1 MAAQGGLI
9 SASDFTTLKNLVK
22 NEINRR
28 SNSKS
33 VGSMSA
39 YNGSSYNYTTTPAKG
54 GNINLEHIQKIT
66 KPLDA
71 VTGNNTTPGTH
82 ATITAAQIINAT
94 NTVKNLSGKSTTA
107 NNSSNAGC
115 KSSCSGLCY
124 TGCYSSCSGC
134 SGSCSGSCSGGCNN
148 TCNNTCSGGCKTS
161 CNNTCSGSC
170 SGGCSGCSGCG
181 SGCGSGCS
189 GGCSSCTDACS
200 GCGDGCWA
208 GCRNGCGN
216 CDGGCAFSCTGG
228 DLW

>member
-39 YNGSSYNYTTTPAKG
+39 YNGSGYNYTTTPAKG

-148 TCNNTCSGGCKTS
+148 TCNNTCSGGCKNTCS
-161 CNNTCSGSC
+161 NTCSGCSGSCNDNCSSSC
-170 SGGCSGCSGCG
+170 SGGCSGCSG
-181 SGCGSGCS
+181 S
-189 GGCSSCTDACS
+189 
-200 GCGDGCWA
+200 CGDGCQGCWA
-208 GCRNGCGN
+208 SCQQGCGGN
-216 CDGGCAFSCTGG
+216 SCQGTCAFECTSCGSF
-228 DLW
+228 W

>member
-39 YNGSSYNYTTTPAKG
+39 YNGSGYNYTTTPAKG

-148 TCNNTCSGGCKTS
+148 TCNNTCSGGCK
-161 CNNTCSGSC
+161 NTCSNTCRGCSGGCNDNCSSGC
-170 SGGCSGCSGCG
+170 SGGCSGCSG
-181 SGCGSGCS
+181 S
-189 GGCSSCTDACS
+189 
-200 GCGDGCWA
+200 CGDGCQGCWA
-208 GCRNGCGN
+208 SCQQGCGGN
-216 CDGGCAFSCTGG
+216 SCQGTCAFECTSCGSF
-228 DLW
+228 W

>member
-1 MAAQGGLI
+1 MAANKGELF

-71 VTGNNTTPGTH
+71 VNGGNLTPNANTNVY
-82 ATITAAQIINAT
+82 ATQI
-94 NTVKNLSGKSTTA
+94 TTA
-107 NNSSNAGC
+107 TSIVSSLSSKSVTASSMANTGC

-124 TGCYSSCSGC
+124 TGCYSGCNGC
-134 SGSCSGSCSGGCNN
+134 SGGCSGSCSGGCDD
-148 TCNNTCSGGCKTS
+148 TCDGMCDVTCASQLMSGNCMGGCYE
-161 CNNTCSGSC
+161 
-170 SGGCSGCSGCG
+170 
-181 SGCGSGCS
+181 
-189 GGCSSCTDACS
+189 
-200 GCGDGCWA
+200 
-208 GCRNGCGN
+208 N
-216 CDGGCAFSCTGG
+216 CDGGTCTADCGGSCGNHKF
-228 DLW
+228 LLS

>member
-39 YNGSSYNYTTTPAKG
+39 YNGSSYNYTTTPTKG

-71 VTGNNTTPGTH
+71 VTGSNTTPGTH
-82 ATITAAQIINAT
+82 ATITAAQIVNAT
-94 NTVKNLSGKSTTA
+94 NTVKNLSGKSATA

-148 TCNNTCSGGCKTS
+148 TCNNTCSGGC
-161 CNNTCSGSC
+161 NDNCS
-170 SGGCSGCSGCG
+170 
-181 SGCGSGCS
+181 SGCS
-189 GGCSSCTDACS
+189 GGCSGGCNSNCSSDCSGGCSSCSGGCGSNCGDSCTAQ
-200 GCGDGCWA
+200 
-208 GCRNGCGN
+208 
-216 CDGGCAFSCTGG
+216 CTGG
-228 DLW
+228 CGGNSCQGNCAWSCDNCGLKW

>member
-39 YNGSSYNYTTTPAKG
+39 YNGSGYNYTTTPAKG

-66 KPLDA
+66 EPLDA

-148 TCNNTCSGGCKTS
+148 TCNNTCSGGC
-161 CNNTCSGSC
+161 
-170 SGGCSGCSGCG
+170 SGC
-181 SGCGSGCS
+181 
-189 GGCSSCTDACS
+189 
-200 GCGDGCWA
+200 DGNCWA
-208 GCRNGCGN
+208 ACKDNCGN

-228 DLW
+228 QLW

>member
-71 VTGNNTTPGTH
+71 VTGNSATPGTY
-82 ATITAAQIINAT
+82 ATITAAQIVNAT
-94 NTVKNLSGKSTTA
+94 NTVKNLSGKSATA
-107 NNSSNAGC
+107 NSSSNAGC

-124 TGCYSSCSGC
+124 TGC
-134 SGSCSGSCSGGCNN
+134 SGSCSG
-148 TCNNTCSGGCKTS
+148 T

-170 SGGCSGCSGCG
+170 NTSCSGGCNDNCS
-181 SGCGSGCS
+181 SGCS
-189 GGCSSCTDACS
+189 GGCSSCSGECGSNCGNSCTAQCTG
-200 GCGDGCWA
+200 GCG
-208 GCRNGCGN
+208 GN
-216 CDGGCAFSCTGG
+216 SCQGNCAFSCDNCG
-228 DLW
+228 LKW

>member
-148 TCNNTCSGGCKTS
+148 TCNNTCSGGC
-161 CNNTCSGSC
+161 NDHCS
-170 SGGCSGCSGCG
+170 
-181 SGCGSGCS
+181 SGCS
-189 GGCSSCTDACS
+189 GGCSGGCNSNCSSDCS
-200 GCGDGCWA
+200 GGCFSCSGGCGSNCGDTCTA
-208 GCRNGCGN
+208 Q
-216 CDGGCAFSCTGG
+216 CTGG
-228 DLW
+228 CGGNSCQGNCAWACDDCGSFW